1 MPPDSVRPS
10 SPGIGPDRSLHGA
23 TLPPVPPRLEDLFPG
38 CELQLQQW
46 KFGDVLVSFVLPRG
60 VADPIVW
67 NRAGVARGKWFRTI
81 TWICYEYDPPN
92 RPAHI
97 EPYRL
102 WIPPNFE
109 FDGASIPRKLWGR
122 EGFAPV
128 EISIVAAL
136 PHDYVCEHPEIL
148 PRYAG
153 DAIFG
158 HVLDQLAIENQLE
171 VRQAIEF
178 HSAVSVYSRL
188 KQYFGMSA

>member
-1 MPPDSVRPS
+1 MPRSGSDPV
-10 SPGIGPDRSLHGA
+10 RSLRQS
-23 TLPPVPPRLEDLFPG
+23 PRELFAG
-38 CELQLQQW
+38 CELVELERR
-46 KFGDVLVSFVLPRG
+46 FGDVRVLFALPRG
-60 VADPIVW
+60 IVEPIAW
-67 NRAGVARGKWFRTI
+67 NSRGLATRKWFLTL
-81 TWICYEYDPPN
+81 TELVYEYDHPN
-92 RPAHI
+92 RPADV

-102 WIPPNFE
+102 RIPAGYA

-128 EISIVAAL
+128 EVHMWAAL
-136 PHDYVCEHPEIL
+136 PHDYVCDHPEIL

-188 KQYFGMSA
+188 KQFFGISA